1 MSSTYRTT
9 GLSFCYPPEWQAQ
22 EQREEDRLSVTVAGD
37 GTAFC
42 TVTMIYDRPDPRRVL
57 DAAVQA
63 FRDEYAELDVYSAD
77 AQVASR
83 PAVGCDV
90 DFFCLELCNTALLRA
105 FQTGRF
111 TVLVLFQSSD
121 AELPDARPVFDQVCR
136 SLNCDAGVPLDGL
149 A

>member
-1 MSSTYRTT
+1 MSSTYRAA
-9 GLSFCYPPEWQAQ
+9 GLSFCYPSEWHAQ
-22 EQREEDRLSVTVAGD
+22 EQREEDRLSVTVTGD

-42 TVTMIYDRPDPRRVL
+42 TVTMLYDRPDPRRVL

-77 AQVASR
+77 SRMASR
-83 PAVGCDV
+83 HAVGCDV

-105 FQTGRF
+105 FRTGRF

-121 AELPDARPVFDQVCR
+121 AELPGARPVFNELCR
-136 SLNCDAGVPLDGL
+136 SLNCDAGVLLDGL
-149 A
+149 T